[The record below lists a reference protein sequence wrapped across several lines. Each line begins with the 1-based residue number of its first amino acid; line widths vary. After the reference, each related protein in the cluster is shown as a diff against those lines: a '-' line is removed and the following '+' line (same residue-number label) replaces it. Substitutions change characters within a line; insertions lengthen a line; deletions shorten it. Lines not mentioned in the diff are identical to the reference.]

1 MGAEPTE
8 RRRNTVA
15 KLVKIL
21 LALAALVLV
30 AGANLQI
37 KN

>member
-1 MGAEPTE
+1 MVMELTIG
-8 RRRNTVA
+8 RLSTVA
-15 KLVKIL
+15 KLVRIL

-37 KN
+37 R